1 MMHALVVIAWLIA
14 LAWVFK
20 FAETAAGFPRVPD
33 LNRPQYDTAPAG
45 APKVVAI
52 VPARNEAPNIAA
64 CLSSLLGQDY
74 ANLQIIAINDRSTDE
89 TGLRMDEIA
98 RSAPGRLRM
107 LHITELPD
115 GWLGKTHA
123 MAMSAREAIERL
135 GAEYL
140 LFTDGDVRFAPSVI
154 RKSLAY
160 TQAAAADHFVLMPTM
175 LAQTIREGAVLSYLQ
190 TMSLWAVRPWLVS
203 DPRAKRAALGVG
215 AFNLVRVAAYRQIG
229 GFDATPMEVL
239 EDLYLGRRIKWAG
252 LRQAVAIA
260 PGVVEVHWAAGARG
274 IAHNMTKN
282 IFAVFRFRPFLLLA
296 AAASVALS
304 SIGPAVFAILP
315 ATRLAGCIT
324 LFAAGGLY
332 WVSSKINR
340 ISAAYVVFL
349 PVAAALVVYAM
360 VRSMMVTL
368 RDGGITWR
376 GTFYDL
382 ATLRRHMVVPPR
394 RQTGPDAAEIR

>member
-1 MMHALVVIAWLIA
+1 MMHVLVLVAWLIA

-20 FAETAAGFPRVPD
+20 FAEAAAGFPRVPN
-33 LNRPQYDTAPAG
+33 LNRPRYDAAPVG
-45 APKVVAI
+45 EPKVVAI
-52 VPARNEAPNIAA
+52 VPARNETLGIGP
-64 CLSSLLGQDY
+64 CLLSLLGQDY
-74 ANLQIIAINDRSTDE
+74 GNLQIIAVNDRSTDK
-89 TGLRMDEIA
+89 TGAQMDEIA
-98 RSAPGRLRM
+98 RSAPGRLRV
-107 LHITELPD
+107 LHVTELPD

-123 MAMSAREAIERL
+123 MAISAHEAIESL

-140 LFTDGDVRFAPSVI
+140 LFTDGDVRFAPSAI
-154 RKSLAY
+154 RRSLAY
-160 TQAAAADHFVLMPTM
+160 AQSARADHFVLIPTM
-175 LAQTIREGAVLSYLQ
+175 LAQTIGEGAVLSFLQ
-190 TMSLWAVRPWLVS
+190 TMSLWAVRPWRAS
-203 DPRAKRAALGVG
+203 DPRAKRDAIGVG
-215 AFNLVRVAAYRQIG
+215 AFNLLRVTAYRQIG

-252 LRQAVAIA
+252 LKQAVAIA
-260 PGVVEVHWAAGARG
+260 PEMVEVHWAAGARG

-282 IFAVFRFRPFLLLA
+282 IFAVFRFRPFVLLA
-296 AAASVALS
+296 AAASVAVF
-304 SIGPAVFAILP
+304 SIGPMVFAIVP

-332 WVSSKINR
+332 WISSKINR
-340 ISAAYVVFL
+340 ISAVYVIFL

-382 ATLRRHMVVPPR
+382 ATLRRHMVAPPR
-394 RQTGPDAAEIR
+394 RQTGGDAAGIR